1 MHRQMNVSEYININ
15 SFLEDPWEDLVKKL
29 NDSKVTNKSKGSE
42 NKFLFNSKPADDSD
56 SAERFGSKL
65 SKDTLDDSQ
74 CSQECK
80 NEYSID
86 TSFEMQNTEKNL
98 NQISKASSLVESEI
112 DNICS
117 DQDLLNEST
126 CSINDKICEATQ
138 EKNIHSNVSLIN
150 IDQKN
155 I

>member
-1 MHRQMNVSEYININ
+1 MNVSAYIDIN

-29 NDSKVTNKSKGSE
+29 NNSKDTNKSKRSKNE
-42 NKFLFNSKPADDSD
+42 FLFNSKLADDSD

-65 SKDTLDDSQ
+65 STNTLDDSQ

-80 NEYSID
+80 NEHSTD
-86 TSFEMQNTEKNL
+86 TSFEMQSTEKNF
-98 NQISKASSLVESEI
+98 NQISKISSLVESEVG
-112 DNICS
+112 DICS
-117 DQDLLNEST
+117 GQDLLNESA

-138 EKNIHSNVSLIN
+138 EKNIHSSVSLIDIN
-150 IDQKN
+150 QKN